1 MILKGRVVSGK
12 HEARFFTLLPH
23 YQKFFRKILGLAPY
37 PGTLNVILSREIVL
51 ENVYRPESGRPIRR
65 IAVKRIDRY
74 PINAIGL
81 MPGRN
86 KGRILEIVST
96 MKLRKFLGL
105 KNGKEVMLSVG
116 GGDIKKRR

>member
-1 MILKGRVVSGK
+1 MI
-12 HEARFFTLLPH
+12 
-23 YQKFFRKILGLAPY
+23 YQTF
-37 PGTLNVILSREIVL
+37 SHH
-51 ENVYRPESGRPIRR
+51 

-116 GGDIKKRR
+116 GEDSKERRRGCVRGEDFEV